1 MTNVMINVK
10 QTATQTGG
18 SARFTN
24 VCM

>member
-10 QTATQTGG
+10 QTATQIGG